1 MIGNQLAKF
10 LITGL
15 ISTFLN
21 FSSYYLILL
30 LEINY
35 LIAATIGYFIGV
47 IVGFILNNFWSFKK
61 PSISKRTINNKI
73 VRYLL
78 VYIFSLISGL
88 ILLETLVGYLSFY
101 EVSAYVIMIAITTA
115 TNYIGLK
122 FLVFN
127 K

>member
-35 LIAATIGYFIGV
+35 LIAATIGYLIGV

-61 PSISKRTINNKI
+61 HSISKRTINNKI

-88 ILLETLVGYLSFY
+88 ILLEILVGYLSFY
-101 EVSAYVIMIAITTA
+101 EVSAYVIMIAITTT

>member
-1 MIGNQLAKF
+1 MIGDQLAKF

-61 PSISKRTINNKI
+61 YSISKRTINNKI

-88 ILLETLVGYLSFY
+88 ILLEILVGYLSFY

>member
-35 LIAATIGYFIGV
+35 LIAATIGYFVGV
-47 IVGFILNNFWSFKK
+47 MVGFILNNFWSFKK
-61 PSISKRTINNKI
+61 HSISKRTINNKI

-88 ILLETLVGYLSFY
+88 ILLEILIGYLSFY

>member
-1 MIGNQLAKF
+1 MIGNELAKF
-10 LITGL
+10 LTAGL

-21 FSSYYLILL
+21 FSTYYLLLL

-47 IVGFILNNFWSFKK
+47 LLGFILNNFWSFKK
-61 PSISKRTINNKI
+61 HSISKRTINNKI

-78 VYIFSLISGL
+78 VYISSLISGL
-88 ILLETLVGYLSFY
+88 ILLEILIRYLSFY
-101 EVSAYVIMIAITTA
+101 EVSAYVIMITITTA

-122 FLVFN
+122 YLVFN
-127 K
+127 E

>member
-1 MIGNQLAKF
+1 MIGNQLVKF

-47 IVGFILNNFWSFKK
+47 IVDSF
-61 PSISKRTINNKI
+61 
-73 VRYLL
+73 
-78 VYIFSLISGL
+78 
-88 ILLETLVGYLSFY
+88 
-101 EVSAYVIMIAITTA
+101 
-115 TNYIGLK
+115 
-122 FLVFN
+122 
-127 K
+127 